1 MTKLFFMNSN
11 LKIAVIGAGPS
22 GITTIKNLVEAGYK
36 NVTCF
41 EMNDQVGGNWV
52 YSETEGH
59 SSVFKTTHIIS
70 SRKFSEYTDF
80 PMPSSYPDY
89 PSQQELL
96 QYFNDYVDHFQIR
109 PYIQFN
115 SRVSSASLTNNQ
127 WTITLEDQRKD
138 HFDLL
143 IVCNG
148 HHWDPRIP
156 SYPGHFSGEILHSHS
171 FKNNQKFSGKKVLV
185 VGGGNS
191 ACDIAV
197 EISRVAKKTSISMRR
212 GYHFIPKFIM
222 GMPSDTFYSK
232 TLWIPKRIRL
242 FLQKLVLRL
251 VQGKYENYGLQTP
264 DHDILET
271 HATVNSELLYF
282 IKHGKIKP
290 KVNIQSFK
298 NNQVVFEDGAQEKFD
313 TIIYAT
319 GYKITFPF
327 FETKVIDYENNPVE
341 LYNYCFHPHIH
352 NLMFVG
358 LLQPLGC
365 IWPLADLQAQQI
377 VQFLNG
383 KWKLPQNLDQAIH
396 NQLTNRPFNFIDTP
410 RHKLEVD
417 FHIFYQHLKKEIQN
431 L

>member
-341 LYNYCFHPHIH
+341 LYNYCFHPQIH

>member
-80 PMPSSYPDY
+80 PMPSSFPDY

-127 WTITLEDQRKD
+127 WTITLEDQREY

-290 KVNIQSFK
+290 KVNIQSFE
-298 NNQVVFEDGAQEKFD
+298 NNQVVFEDGSQEKFD
-313 TIIYAT
+313 AIIYAT

-327 FETKVIDYENNPVE
+327 FDTKVVDYENNPVE
-341 LYNYCFHPHIH
+341 LYNYCFHPHIQ

-396 NQLTNRPFNFIDTP
+396 RQLTNRPFNFIDTP

-417 FHIFYQHLKKEIQN
+417 FHIFYKHLAKEIK
-431 L
+431 

>member
-1 MTKLFFMNSN
+1 MNSN

-80 PMPSSYPDY
+80 PMPSSFPDY

-115 SRVSSASLTNNQ
+115 SRVSRASLTKNQ
-127 WTITLEDQRKD
+127 WTITLEDQRED

-251 VQGKYENYGLQTP
+251 VQGKYENYGLQIP

-290 KVNIQSFK
+290 KVNIQSFE
-298 NNQVVFEDGAQEKFD
+298 NNQVVFEDGSQEKFD

-327 FETKVIDYENNPVE
+327 FDTKVVDYENNPVE

-383 KWKLPQNLDQAIH
+383 TWKLPQNLDQAIH
-396 NQLTNRPFNFIDTP
+396 HQLTNRPFNFIDTP